1 LERETLSLFLEG
13 KSYHEIAEEM
23 GRHPKSVDNALQR
36 IKRKMEKCL
45 NMGGEAK

>member
-1 LERETLSLFLEG
+1 MLQLYLQG
-13 KSYHEIAEEM
+13 KRYQEIAEM
-23 GRHPKSVDNALQR
+23 LHRQSKAVDNALQR